1 MQFRDRTLLRLLDSA
16 ECGALLTPGVG
27 DRLLQTAFTAQEARV
42 GPVTAVVTRQVT
54 LMPTS
59 ASAQPLDAQL
69 YDMQS
74 GRQWRL
80 SARWPLAGPTVDADA
95 RLDLTLL
102 AGRGGVETT
111 VTHVARKDPVGGGVP
126 DDRGRI
132 PLGLNLQMVEE
143 PAPELSETAF
153 KVVCVA
159 FVLDRPFADL
169 AARLADVQVGMAR
182 VAESADRPQP
192 PAGMAV
198 RTPAPALVVFPE
210 AALDDADLPGVPA
223 GTDPGD
229 TAGLRRARLTEL
241 ATRLGHVGIVP
252 VAVP

>member
-16 ECGALLTPGVG
+16 ECGALLTPAVG

-42 GPVTAVVTRQVT
+42 GTVTAVVTRQVT

-59 ASAQPLDAQL
+59 ASSQPLEAQL
-69 YDMQS
+69 YDMHS
-74 GRQWRL
+74 SRQWRL
-80 SARWPLAGPTVDADA
+80 SARWPLAGPMVDADA

-111 VTHVARKDPVGGGVP
+111 VTEVVRKDPVGAGVP
-126 DDRGRI
+126 DAQGRI
-132 PLGLNLQMVEE
+132 PLGLELEMVEE

-153 KVVCVA
+153 KVVSVA
-159 FVLDRPFADL
+159 FVLDRPFTDL
-169 AARLADVQVGMAR
+169 AAGLADVQVGMAR
-182 VAESADRPQP
+182 VAEGADRPQP

-198 RTPAPALVVFPE
+198 RTAVPALVLFPE
-210 AALDDADLPGVPA
+210 TALDDTDLPGVAA

-241 ATRLGHVGIVP
+241 ATRLRHVGIVP

>member
-1 MQFRDRTLLRLLDSA
+1 MQFRDRTLLRLLDAA

-27 DRLLQTAFTAQEARV
+27 DRLLETAFTAQEARV
-42 GPVTAVVTRQVT
+42 GPVTAVVTRQIT

-59 ASAQPLDAQL
+59 VSAQPLDAQV

-80 SARWPLAGPTVDADA
+80 SARWPLAGPAVDADA

-111 VTHVARKDPVGGGVP
+111 VTDVTRKDPVGAGIP
-126 DDRGRI
+126 DAQGRI

-153 KVVCVA
+153 KLVCVA
-159 FVLDRPFADL
+159 FVVDRPFDDL

-182 VAESADRPQP
+182 MADSADRPRP

-198 RTPAPALVVFPE
+198 RTAAPALLMFPE
-210 AALDDADLPGVPA
+210 AALDEADLPGVPA
-223 GTDPGD
+223 GANPGD
-229 TAGLRRARLTEL
+229 TAALRRARLTEL
-241 ATRLGHVGIVP
+241 ATRLRHVGIVP